1 MGDPGA
7 KAVLTLH
14 NLCAEL
20 EAFIRYRIGQD
31 VSDAELLRR
40 LEKMKEIPSSWWRHF
55 ACSGDDHTALG
66 PIEYLREIT
75 RSHSRNGMSVSWSQN
90 FVSKIGGFYCEE
102 SFFIRG
108 YSTKDLFLKKF
119 LWQLG
124 YESHVHVDA
133 IKLRLLSPCSKEH
146 EGKDESNPAIG
157 KSQQLSKVL
166 RWLESPL
173 DSFKKWASW
182 RFSDRMSGFLPDD
195 GSHFL
200 PVSLGGLSTP
210 AWHMTFSETEDIII
224 NLSSSHLSLIEKVL
238 SGDSTHLDRR
248 VISSFASNSRARG
261 IDADVIQ
268 DHVRDLLSNID
279 LTKAIDVNEI
289 QSIIDVDPDEFK
301 SWTARKKFHVASTHN
316 FISINDAINLI
327 ERPYIFRD
335 LLFPDM
341 SEKHGYNPSTSEPY
355 SNANWVKRKRKF
367 NSLLDR
373 QVPVGEAK
381 PLSVNNVARIT
392 SCIID
397 GVILEIPPSN
407 LLISREVV
415 SVESRPNL
423 QTPYRRCDLSFR
435 V

>member
-7 KAVLTLH
+7 KAVLTMH

-20 EAFIRYRIGQD
+20 EAFIRYRTDRNI
-31 VSDAELLRR
+31 SETELLRH

-55 ACSGDDHTALG
+55 ACSGDDHTAIG
-66 PIEYLREIT
+66 PEEYLRELT
-75 RSHSRNGMSVSWSQN
+75 NSHARNGMAVSWPQN

-102 SFFIRG
+102 SFFIKG
-108 YSTKDLFLKKF
+108 YSTKELFLKKF

-133 IKLRLLSPCSKEH
+133 LKLRLLSPCSKEH
-146 EGKDESNPAIG
+146 EGKDEPNPSIG
-157 KSQQLSKVL
+157 KSQQLNKVL
-166 RWLESPL
+166 RWLEPPL
-173 DSFKKWASW
+173 DLLKKLASW
-182 RFSDRMSGFLPDD
+182 RFCDRMSGHLPDD
-195 GSHFL
+195 GTHFL

-210 AWHMTFSETEDIII
+210 AWHLTFQDVEGILIE
-224 NLSSSHLSLIEKVL
+224 LSPSHLSLIEKVL
-238 SGDSTHLDRR
+238 SGDSSHLDRR

-261 IDADVIQ
+261 IDADVIE
-268 DHVRDLLSNID
+268 DHVRELLSNID
-279 LTKAIDVNEI
+279 LTKAIDVDEI

-341 SEKHGYNPSTSEPY
+341 SEKHGYTPVSSVPY
-355 SNANWVKRKRKF
+355 SNANWSQRKRKF

-373 QVPVGEAK
+373 QVPDGEAR
-381 PLSVNNVARIT
+381 PLSVDNFLHIVSNVT
-392 SCIID
+392 D
-397 GVILEIPPSN
+397 GLNLEIPPSN
-407 LLISREVV
+407 LLISRDVV
-415 SVESRPNL
+415 AVESRPQL
-423 QTPYRRCDLSFR
+423 RTPYRCLGSIL
-435 V
+435 